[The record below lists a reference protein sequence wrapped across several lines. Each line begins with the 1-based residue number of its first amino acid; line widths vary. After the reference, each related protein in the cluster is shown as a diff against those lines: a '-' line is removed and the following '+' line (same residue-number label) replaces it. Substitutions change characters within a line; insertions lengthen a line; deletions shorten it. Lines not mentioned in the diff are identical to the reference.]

1 MAQIVVIGAGI
12 GGLAAAARLA
22 VKGHDVTIVEQS
34 EQLGGMARGY
44 AHGGF
49 TFDLGPTR
57 LQLPAVYR
65 DLFLKTGASL
75 EDSVDLVEVPDGTK
89 YHWSD
94 GSEVTIPSVGGT
106 AAARAMGAALGS
118 RNDASWRELTK
129 RAGEMWRIIRPELLE
144 RQFRSVAELE
154 FVTATRQARKTLS
167 PTWSL
172 HKLAKK
178 SFKDRR
184 ARQLVEQY
192 ALATGSDPRLA
203 PAALI
208 TNAYVEQT
216 FGTWWITGGIHQLVT
231 ALVAR
236 CVERGVE
243 IRAQTRALEILIEQD
258 AVVGVLLADGSR
270 IDATVVVA
278 NTNPTVLRHLVR
290 NSPADPGADSATT
303 AAPTNSVFT
312 ILAAVHGTTPGVAH
326 ENVFLSPDPTTELD
340 QLSRGL
346 VATQPTIRVC
356 VPADANMHPPNHEA
370 WTIHVTAPRHQLA
383 GSESN
388 WPGLDWSEPGVSES
402 YAQLIFDELRAR
414 GVSLRSRLL
423 WHEVRTP
430 ADLERETGAPG
441 GAAFGPAPTGWQD
454 TWLKPTIQTVI
465 PGLFLVGGSTQPG
478 AGLDRI
484 GIGAEILAE
493 TIGRAKR
500 RKRRD

>member
-22 VKGHDVTIVEQS
+22 VKGHKVTIVEQS
-34 EQLGGMARGY
+34 EHPGGMARGY

-49 TFDLGPTR
+49 AFDLGPTK

-75 EDSVDLVEVPDGTK
+75 EDSVDLVEVSGGTK
-89 YHWSD
+89 YRWPD
-94 GSEVTIPSVGGT
+94 GSEVTVPSVGGT
-106 AAARAMGAALGS
+106 AAARALGAALGS
-118 RNDASWRELTK
+118 ENDARWRELTK

-144 RQFRSVAELE
+144 RQFQSAAELDS
-154 FVTATRQARKTLS
+154 VTATRQARKTLT

-172 HKLAKK
+172 RKLAKK
-178 SFKDRR
+178 SFKDHRV
-184 ARQLVEQY
+184 RQLVEQY

-216 FGTWWITGGIHQLVT
+216 FGTWWITGGIHQLVA
-231 ALVAR
+231 ALTAR

-243 IRAQTRALEILIEQD
+243 IRLKTRALEILIEQGEV
-258 AVVGVLLADGSR
+258 AGVVLADGSR
-270 IDATVVVA
+270 IDAGVVVA
-278 NTNPTVLRHLVR
+278 NTNPHALQHLLR
-290 NSPADPGADSATT
+290 NSTTSPVANAAATT
-303 AAPTNSVFT
+303 TPTNSVFT
-312 ILAAVHGTTPGVAH
+312 ILAAAHGTTPGVAH
-326 ENVFLSPDPTTELD
+326 ENVFLSPDPTAELD

-346 VATQPTIRVC
+346 VATQPTIRAC
-356 VPADANMHPPNHEA
+356 VPADAAMHPPNHEA
-370 WTIHVTAPRHQLA
+370 WTIHVTAPRHQEA
-383 GSESN
+383 GNRSN
-388 WPGLDWSEPGVSES
+388 WPGLDWSEPGLSES

-414 GVSLRSRLL
+414 GVNLRSRLL
-423 WHEVRTP
+423 WHEIRTP
-430 ADLERETGAPG
+430 ADLARETGSPG
-441 GAAFGPAPTGWQD
+441 GAAFGSAPTDWQD
-454 TWLKPTIQTVI
+454 SWLKPTIQTQI

-500 RKRRD
+500 RNRRG